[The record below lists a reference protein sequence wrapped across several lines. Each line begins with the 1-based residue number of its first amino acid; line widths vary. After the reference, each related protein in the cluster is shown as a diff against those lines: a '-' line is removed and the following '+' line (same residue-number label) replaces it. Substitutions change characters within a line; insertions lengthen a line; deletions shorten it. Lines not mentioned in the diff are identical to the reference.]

1 MLTLKCRVKAA
12 RYDVHAFDERYSSD
26 FTGTVTSNV
35 VLLLAT
41 IALAALSWHL
51 FERPINQLKRLFPYR
66 ANGPNPRVEVHLCAA
81 KRE

>member
-1 MLTLKCRVKAA
+1 LAPQEPHLPDDC
-12 RYDVHAFDERYSSD
+12 ERP
-26 FTGTVTSNV
+26 GHRV

-41 IALAALSWHL
+41 IALAALPWHL